1 MYIEEIDSGIEC
13 VGLER
18 KLDQVA
24 GGFGEHE
31 ASASRWQS
39 LRKLAGIAGRSE
51 RFGDMY
57 AEETDLRKNL
67 VGSSESSTRPRMG
80 WGCRNSGRTT
90 DRLSLSLGLSTA
102 ERKEPH
108 MLEYFDMHC
117 HLGFCADA
125 KQAARDLAAVGV
137 GAFSNTVTPAEYKAQ
152 RVTLTDAENVRVGVG
167 LHPWWI
173 GEDARSVIEL
183 AESSAGGV
191 RSAAAPSSAQ
201 NLDFDSL
208 YEFVARNCFIG
219 EIGLDFSA
227 RRVATHDAQLQV
239 LGEVAA
245 ACARTGGKVLSVH
258 AVHAVDDALDA
269 LESAGALAVDAGNAC
284 IIHWFSGTSDQLTR
298 ARRLGC
304 YFSVNPRML
313 ASKRGRAYAQAIP
326 VEKLLLE
333 TDLPSAAGAPWDAAE
348 VRQTLETLT
357 ADLAKLR
364 HEDPAQLQEAV
375 SRTSASLL
383 QMPSH

>member
-1 MYIEEIDSGIEC
+1 
-13 VGLER
+13 
-18 KLDQVA
+18 
-24 GGFGEHE
+24 
-31 ASASRWQS
+31 
-39 LRKLAGIAGRSE
+39 
-51 RFGDMY
+51 
-57 AEETDLRKNL
+57 
-67 VGSSESSTRPRMG
+67 
-80 WGCRNSGRTT
+80 
-90 DRLSLSLGLSTA
+90 
-102 ERKEPH
+102 
-108 MLEYFDMHC
+108 MLEYYDMHC

-137 GAFSNTVTPAEYKAQ
+137 GAFSNTVTPAEYKEQ
-152 RVTLTDAENVRVGVG
+152 RATLVDAESVRVGVG
-167 LHPWWI
+167 LHPWWV
-173 GEDARSVIEL
+173 GEDARGDIEV
-183 AESSAGGV
+183 AEPSAGGV
-191 RSAAAPSSAQ
+191 RPAAAPLSAQ

-208 YEFVARNCFIG
+208 YELVARNCFIG

-313 ASKRGRAYAQAIP
+313 ASKRGRAYAQVIP
-326 VEKLLLE
+326 ADKLLLE
-333 TDLPSAAGAPWDAAE
+333 TDSPSAAGDHWDAAE

-357 ADLAKLR
+357 ADLARLR
-364 HEDPAQLQEAV
+364 GEDPAQLQEAV

-383 QMPSH
+383 QMPPH

>member
-1 MYIEEIDSGIEC
+1 
-13 VGLER
+13 
-18 KLDQVA
+18 
-24 GGFGEHE
+24 
-31 ASASRWQS
+31 
-39 LRKLAGIAGRSE
+39 
-51 RFGDMY
+51 
-57 AEETDLRKNL
+57 
-67 VGSSESSTRPRMG
+67 
-80 WGCRNSGRTT
+80 
-90 DRLSLSLGLSTA
+90 
-102 ERKEPH
+102 

-137 GAFSNTVTPAEYKAQ
+137 GAFSNTVTPAEFNVQHA
-152 RVTLTDAENVRVGVG
+152 TLADAESVRVGVG
-167 LHPWWI
+167 LHPWWV
-173 GEDARSVIEL
+173 GEDARGVIEL
-183 AESSAGGV
+183 AESSVSGMRPV
-191 RSAAAPSSAQ
+191 AAPSSAQ

-219 EIGLDFSA
+219 EVGLDFSPRHVTTREA
-227 RRVATHDAQLQV
+227 QVDAMTCI
-239 LGEVAA
+239 AN
-245 ACARTGGKVLSVH
+245 ACARAGGKVLSVH
-258 AVHAVDDALDA
+258 AVQAVDDVLDA
-269 LESAGALAVDAGNAC
+269 LESAGALAADAGNSC

-304 YFSVNPRML
+304 YFSVNPCML

-357 ADLAKLR
+357 ADLAELR
-364 HEDPAQLQEAV
+364 HEDPAQLREAV

-383 QMPSH
+383 QIPPH

>member
-1 MYIEEIDSGIEC
+1 
-13 VGLER
+13 
-18 KLDQVA
+18 
-24 GGFGEHE
+24 
-31 ASASRWQS
+31 
-39 LRKLAGIAGRSE
+39 
-51 RFGDMY
+51 
-57 AEETDLRKNL
+57 
-67 VGSSESSTRPRMG
+67 
-80 WGCRNSGRTT
+80 
-90 DRLSLSLGLSTA
+90 
-102 ERKEPH
+102 

-137 GAFSNTVTPAEYKAQ
+137 GAFSNTVTPAEFKAQ
-152 RVTLTDAENVRVGVG
+152 RATLADAESVRVGVG

-173 GEDARSVIEL
+173 GEDARGVIEL

-219 EIGLDFSA
+219 EVGLDFSP
-227 RRVATHDAQLQV
+227 RHLATREAQVDAMTCI
-239 LGEVAA
+239 AN
-245 ACARTGGKVLSVH
+245 ACARAGGKVLSVH
-258 AVHAVDDALDA
+258 AVQAVDDVLDS

-304 YFSVNPRML
+304 YFSVNPCML

-333 TDLPSAAGAPWDAAE
+333 TDLPSAAGTPWDVVE
-348 VRQTLETLT
+348 IHQTLETLT

-383 QMPSH
+383 QMPPH